1 MTALEAIPVD
11 CGPTP
16 LEILLLRAAL
26 FRGDA
31 ALGAWE
37 AWRTQATRPLRV
49 GSSRLLPAVYLNLRD
64 TAPPDPWLEFARTEY
79 LRARYSNLL
88 RFDDAAPVL
97 GALGEDGVAVLLLKG
112 AALVAAH
119 YGDPGLRPMADLD
132 VMVREEDAERAI
144 AILQGRGYAPA
155 GPVDAAARA
164 LIHSAPFARPGAAP
178 FDLHWRAFELE
189 EDRAIWDSVVEM
201 KYQGVTVRVPG
212 PADQLLHACVLG
224 TIWDWDAPQ
233 RWVLDAMAVV
243 RSSGDRLD
251 WGTFVARA
259 IALRLS
265 TGAHGSLR
273 FLREEFAVDV
283 PEEVSVALGAA
294 PTTRW
299 ERHAA
304 RSRRTRPDLRG
315 PLMAFALRL
324 DEHHR
329 LVRRGAAPGG
339 VLGLLQVWRRSW
351 GLSGLW
357 LLPVHAVVRGA
368 RRAAQLVRHGLRS

>member
-1 MTALEAIPVD
+1 MTLEPFPVD
-11 CGPTP
+11 SGPTP

-26 FRGDA
+26 FRDDA

-37 AWRTQATRPLRV
+37 AWRKRASRPLRV
-49 GSSRLLPAVYLNLRD
+49 GSSRLLPAAYLNLRD
-64 TAPPDPWLEFARTEY
+64 IAPADAWLDFARTEY

-97 GALGEDGVAVLLLKG
+97 GALRDDGVAVLLLKG
-112 AALVAAH
+112 AALIAAH

-144 AILQGRGYAPA
+144 AILRGRGYAPA
-155 GPVDAAARA
+155 APVDAAARA
-164 LIHSAPFARPGAAP
+164 MVHSAPFTRPGAPP
-178 FDLHWRAFELE
+178 FDLHWRSFELE
-189 EDRAIWDSVVEM
+189 EDRVIWDGVVEM

-224 TIWDWDAPQ
+224 SIWDWDAPQ

-251 WGTFVARA
+251 WGAFVARA
-259 IALRLS
+259 IASRLS
-265 TGAHGSLR
+265 TGVHGSLR
-273 FLREEFAVDV
+273 FLRLEFAVDV
-283 PEEVSVALGAA
+283 PEEVSAALAAA
-294 PTTRW
+294 PATRW
-299 ERHAA
+299 ERRAA
-304 RSRRTRPDLRG
+304 RARRTRPDLRG
-315 PLMAFALRL
+315 PLMAFGLRL

-339 VLGLLQVWRRSW
+339 VGGLLHVWRRSW
-351 GLSGLW
+351 GLPGLW
-357 LLPVHAVVRGA
+357 LLPVHAALRGA
-368 RRAAQLVRHGLRS
+368 RRALQLARHGLRR

>member
-1 MTALEAIPVD
+1 MTLEPFPVD

-26 FRGDA
+26 LKGDA

-37 AWRTQATRPLRV
+37 AWRTRASRPLRV

-64 TAPPDPWLEFARTEY
+64 VAPPDAWLEFARTEY

-97 GALGEDGVAVLLLKG
+97 GALREGAVSVLLLKG

-132 VMVREEDAERAI
+132 VMVKEEDAERAI
-144 AILQGRGYAPA
+144 AILRGRGYAPA
-155 GPVDAAARA
+155 APVDAAARA
-164 LIHSAPFARPGAAP
+164 TLHSAPFARPGAPP

-189 EDRAIWDSVVEM
+189 EDRAIWDSVVEV

-212 PADQLLHACVLG
+212 PADQLLQACVSG
-224 TIWDWDAPQ
+224 SSWDWDAPQ

-251 WGTFVARA
+251 WGALVARA
-259 IALRLS
+259 VVLRL
-265 TGAHGSLR
+265 GAGVRDSLR
-273 FLREEFAVDV
+273 FLREEFAVEV
-283 PEEVSVALGAA
+283 PEEVSAALATA

-304 RSRRTRPDLRG
+304 RARRTRPDLRG

-324 DEHHR
+324 DEHRR

-339 VLGLLQVWRRSW
+339 VRGLLHVWRRSW
-351 GLSGLW
+351 GLPGLW
-357 LLPVHAVVRGA
+357 LLPVHAALRGA
-368 RRAAQLVRHGLRS
+368 RRALQLARHGLGG